1 MGVWVLDGVVWHS
14 QLLPF
19 VLKKETVG
27 QTMVMIVVDLSQPWA
42 IMESLQRWAEVVLK
56 HVNSLHISPQDR
68 KDMEEN
74 CKFRSVKMSTIC
86 SHPRVRAHVLPPTLL
101 YLQVYID

>member
-1 MGVWVLDGVVWHS
+1 MGVWILDGVVWHS

-27 QTMVMIVVDLSQPWA
+27 QTMVMIVVDLSQPWT
-42 IMESLQRWAEVVLK
+42 IMESLGRWAEVVLK
-56 HVNSLHISPQDR
+56 HVNSLQIRPQAR

-74 CKFRSVKMSTIC
+74 RELFNN
-86 SHPRVRAHVLPPTLL
+86 L
-101 YLQVYID
+101 